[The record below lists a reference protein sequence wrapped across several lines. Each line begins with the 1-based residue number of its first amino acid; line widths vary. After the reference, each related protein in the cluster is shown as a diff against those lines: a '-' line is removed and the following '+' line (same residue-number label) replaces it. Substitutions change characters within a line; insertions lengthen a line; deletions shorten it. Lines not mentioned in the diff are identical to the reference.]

1 MASLFGTVQKTPAAL
16 AENAL
21 ASFQKAQDD
30 LAVAQAAI
38 DAQRDEHLATI
49 VEAQAK
55 ADDAEAHSARLTRVR
70 GKLAD
75 LLA

>member
-1 MASLFGTVQKTPAAL
+1 MAFFEVAPKSPAAL

-30 LAVAQAAI
+30 LTAAQTAI
-38 DAQRDEHLATI
+38 DAQRDQHLATI

-55 ADDAEAHSARLTRVR
+55 AADAEAHSARLGRVR
-70 GKLAD
+70 GKIAD

>member
-1 MASLFGTVQKTPAAL
+1 MAFFEAVQKSPATL

-30 LAVAQAAI
+30 LTAAQAAI
-38 DAQRDEHLATI
+38 DAQRDQHLATI

-55 ADDAEAHSARLTRVR
+55 AADAEAHSQRLGRVR
-70 GKLAD
+70 GKIAD